1 MLRLF
6 NKFLRDYNCLILC
19 LLMFIIPSI
28 TVPNFF
34 STLNILNILVEVSA
48 IGIMAIGMTF
58 LLLIGLFDMSIGN
71 QVSFVSLVLAST
83 IKFGIIPSI
92 IISLIAGMLIG
103 AINSFITT
111 KLKISAFIVTFAMLG
126 ILKGVNLLI
135 SEGQS
140 IFIANENFAKIFNQ
154 NLFGVPIV
162 IVVFVVLSIIAELM
176 LRYSKVGFEIYVSG
190 GNIETAKLSGIN
202 ISFITM
208 FCFLMS
214 SLCVAISSI
223 LLTSRVMTASP
234 ILGEKYTL
242 LVIASCVVGGV
253 RFTGGYG
260 NILNTFLGVS
270 AMQLVNNIMYM
281 TNTYGYVIT
290 LINGMI
296 LLVVLSLD
304 RLISVKKDFLAK

>member
-1 MLRLF
+1 
-6 NKFLRDYNCLILC
+6 
-19 LLMFIIPSI
+19 MFIIPSI